1 YFYLKRFL
9 DIFFSL
15 MILLLVSPVILIVS
29 LCIILDDGFPVI
41 FRQVRVGKR
50 GKTFTMWKFR
60 SMPVIQKPKANEVDE
75 YAAWVNGVP
84 DSFVFKSSYP
94 PNVRPLG
101 KFLRKYSLDELP
113 QLWNVIK
120 GEMSLIGPRP
130 EVPKIAQYYNHIQQ
144 DRLMV
149 KPGITG

>member
-1 YFYLKRFL
+1 MKSLANVKMIHAKYYYLKRFL

-84 DSFVFKSSYP
+84 DSFVFKSSY
-94 PNVRPLG
+94 
-101 KFLRKYSLDELP
+101 
-113 QLWNVIK
+113 
-120 GEMSLIGPRP
+120 
-130 EVPKIAQYYNHIQQ
+130 
-144 DRLMV
+144 
-149 KPGITG
+149 